1 MPFLLRPAA
10 RATLIV
16 ALILLTLALAVPM
29 STGFASSAR
38 TARRLRDAPLA
49 LLSPAAAEY
58 VASREGTVGVAVV
71 VPKRAAIFS
80 TRGSAP
86 LYLASVAK
94 VPIMLTLMSQAADEG
109 RPLSDGTTADLWA
122 MISLSDND
130 AADRLWHAVGGADG
144 VGAYLRA
151 VGVADIEPDAEG
163 YWGASTATPRAM
175 ALLLAKLMQGDALD
189 PDGQAMALTLMG
201 NIEALD
207 QRWGV
212 PAGLP
217 EELPDGA
224 RVGLK
229 DGWYWDDKG
238 WWVNSV
244 GYVVPPNGGRYSL
257 AILTNDQ
264 PSFAYGLETVE
275 TIARLINAELSGMP
289 IEP

>member
-1 MPFLLRPAA
+1 MPPLFRPVA
-10 RATLIV
+10 RATFIV
-16 ALILLTLALAVPM
+16 ALILLTLMLAVP
-29 STGFASSAR
+29 TPVGFASSAR
-38 TARRLRDAPLA
+38 GARRLRDAPLA

-71 VPKRAAIFS
+71 VPRRAAIFS
-80 TRGSAP
+80 TRDNAP

-109 RPLSDGTTADLWA
+109 RPLSDSTATDLWA

-130 AADRLWHAVGGADG
+130 AADRLWGAVSGAEG
-144 VGAYLRA
+144 VRAYLRS
-151 VGVADIEPDAEG
+151 VGVDDIEPDAEG

-175 ALLLAKLMQGDALD
+175 ALLLAKLLQGDALD
-189 PDGQAMALTLMG
+189 PEGQVRAMNLMG

-212 PAGLP
+212 SAGLP
-217 EELPDGA
+217 AELPAGA
-224 RVGLK
+224 SSGLK
-229 DGWYWDDKG
+229 DGWYWDDDG

-257 AILTNDQ
+257 AILTNGQ
-264 PSFAYGLETVE
+264 PSFAYGVETVE
-275 TIARLINAELSGMP
+275 TVARLIHMELSGMP
-289 IEP
+289 VDP

>member
-1 MPFLLRPAA
+1 MPPLFRPVA
-10 RATLIV
+10 RATFIV
-16 ALILLTLALAVPM
+16 ALILLTLMLAVP
-29 STGFASSAR
+29 TPIGFASSAR
-38 TARRLRDAPLA
+38 GARRLRDAPLA

-71 VPKRAAIFS
+71 VPRRAAIFS
-80 TRGSAP
+80 TRDNAP

-109 RPLSDGTTADLWA
+109 RPLSDSTATDLWA

-130 AADRLWHAVGGADG
+130 AADRLWGAVSGAEG
-144 VGAYLRA
+144 VRAYLRS
-151 VGVADIEPDAEG
+151 VGVDDIEPDAEG

-175 ALLLAKLMQGDALD
+175 ALLLAKLLQGDALD
-189 PDGQAMALTLMG
+189 PEGQMRAMNLMG

-212 PAGLP
+212 SAGLP
-217 EELPDGA
+217 TELPAGA
-224 RVGLK
+224 SSGLK
-229 DGWYWDDKG
+229 DGWYWGDDG

-257 AILTNDQ
+257 AILTNGQ
-264 PSFAYGLETVE
+264 PSFAYGVETVE
-275 TIARLINAELSGMP
+275 TVARLIHMELSGMP
-289 IEP
+289 VDP